1 VAEAAVGPAPLAS
14 IGVPAAPVGLVPAP
28 PVPPTPANAQPAL
41 PAASRAVAR
50 PLARASATSR
60 ATRITAGVVFCAL
73 AAWAWRVLAADAAR
87 GVGPDGREALTLHDF
102 VPAGPDSGLRR
113 RFTAG
118 PRTGAPP
125 ALR

>member
-1 VAEAAVGPAPLAS
+1 VSDAAVGPAPLAS

-28 PVPPTPANAQPAL
+28 AATPAPTSAQPAL

-50 PLARASATSR
+50 PLAKVSATSR

-73 AAWAWRVLAADAAR
+73 AAWAWRVLAADGAT

-102 VPAGPDSGLRR
+102 MPAGPDSGLRR